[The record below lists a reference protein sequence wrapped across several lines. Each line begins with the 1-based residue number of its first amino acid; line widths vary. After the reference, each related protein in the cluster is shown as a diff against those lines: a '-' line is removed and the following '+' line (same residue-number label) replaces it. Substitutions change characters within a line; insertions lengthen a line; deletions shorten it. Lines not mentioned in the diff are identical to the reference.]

1 MAPTLLDSHKAL
13 SSSDPGAALLLS
25 QQAPSFL
32 SRSASRPGF
41 PSLLSSAHEN
51 SDQWAAYE
59 QLLFACLRT
68 GDDKS
73 AYLCLDRLTERFGPS
88 NERVM
93 GLRGMYQEAI
103 AGDTAALE
111 NVLHEYEKILSEN
124 PVNVPI
130 LKRRVAIL
138 RSMSRNA
145 EAISALVEFL
155 EAFPTDAEAWCE
167 LADLYQAQGMS
178 SQAIFCLEEALLIAP
193 NSWNLHARLGELQYI
208 SAVSSPSESQETSQ
222 RLLASSVRQF
232 CRSVE
237 LCDDYLRG
245 FYGLKL
251 ASSRLLGSLLP
262 TRSSAD
268 GSGKGDDELPATETL
283 ERLNNLATRKLED
296 IVKSRCSN
304 TREWQESQ
312 GELIAAQ
319 ELLNRRDNL

>member
-51 SDQWAAYE
+51 ADQWAAYE

-124 PVNVPI
+124 PVNVV
-130 LKRRVAIL
+130 RVA
-138 RSMSRNA
+138 RS
-145 EAISALVEFL
+145 
-155 EAFPTDAEAWCE
+155 
-167 LADLYQAQGMS
+167 
-178 SQAIFCLEEALLIAP
+178 
-193 NSWNLHARLGELQYI
+193 
-208 SAVSSPSESQETSQ
+208 
-222 RLLASSVRQF
+222 
-232 CRSVE
+232 
-237 LCDDYLRG
+237 
-245 FYGLKL
+245 
-251 ASSRLLGSLLP
+251 
-262 TRSSAD
+262 
-268 GSGKGDDELPATETL
+268 
-283 ERLNNLATRKLED
+283 
-296 IVKSRCSN
+296 
-304 TREWQESQ
+304 EWQESM
-312 GELIAAQ
+312 LIISMVAHSQTPRCYFKVNVQ
-319 ELLNRRDNL
+319 ECRGYICLGRIS